1 MRIALRFRPSMFIG
15 FLALLMAA
23 TTSMAQDASGK
34 PWVDDFA
41 RFANSTRD
49 KTWIVG
55 HSTTPCLSESEAF
68 DAARRD
74 GATQLLSRL
83 RPRLARPYGGESEAW
98 LMQRLSQEIAG
109 GSLVAD
115 RFVSRVHR
123 PYGDIWSEAI
133 LVDASSARLS
143 HIAGE
148 HAAWLNSRH
157 HARRSA
163 VASVFGMSLAILL
176 IYAVM
181 NAVTKGYFRGYLRTG
196 AALGMALGV
205 IGAWYVIRATG

>member
-1 MRIALRFRPSMFIG
+1 MLSTLRFSPSMLVG
-15 FLALLMAA
+15 CLLLMTATPSLAQGEAA
-23 TTSMAQDASGK
+23 K

-55 HSTTPCLSESEAF
+55 HSTMPCLSETEAF
-68 DAARRD
+68 DAASRD
-74 GATQLLSRL
+74 GSVQLLARL
-83 RPRLARPYGGESEAW
+83 RPRLARSYGAESEAW
-98 LMQRLSQEIAG
+98 LMRRLGQELSAG

-133 LVDASSARLS
+133 LVDASSARLGS
-143 HIAGE
+143 IAHE
-148 HAAWLNSRH
+148 HAVWASGRQ
-157 HARRSA
+157 HARRGA
-163 VASVFGMSLAILL
+163 MASIVGMSLAILL
-176 IYAVM
+176 IYAVV

-196 AALGMALGV
+196 AALGMTLGV
-205 IGAWYVIRATG
+205 IGVWYVIRSAG